1 MSGYQ
6 RPRIQTLEAHELLE
20 LMGPAQGLASGGI
33 IEGGGQPDVTALR
46 YTPISDVRPTRLK

>member
-6 RPRIQTLEAHELLE
+6 KPRIQTLDATELLE

-33 IEGGGQPDVTALR
+33 ADGSGGSDMTALR
-46 YTPISDVRPTRLK
+46 YTPISNVRPTRID